1 MAGSLFVTGASGF
14 IGQRLLARLDPD
26 EFDEVVCLCRSKR
39 RFRRPEARLSNLRVI
54 EGDLRARGRYGSALR
69 PETTVVHLAADS
81 RTDAAGDPRE
91 TNVAGTE
98 ALLDA
103 CAKRGIRRFLHISS
117 VAASF
122 ADVPD
127 YPYAASEAAAEEAV
141 RESGL
146 GWTVVRPT
154 MVLGPASPLWKGFT
168 RLTRRSLVLVPGT
181 GQTRI
186 QPIHVDDLV
195 DMMLSIVFEQI
206 FQRESY
212 DLGGR
217 EVVTIG
223 QFLLR
228 VHAALYG
235 GQPRVLHVPL
245 KSVRWV
251 LDRLER
257 IAPGRAP
264 VHKGQLV
271 KFERDTVAES
281 NPLLERALP
290 RLRDVDGIVDD
301 LIAERVALLRSRLS
315 TGGA

>member
-39 RFRRPEARLSNLRVI
+39 TLGRPAAHISNLRVI
-54 EGDLRARGRYGSALR
+54 QGDLKARGRYGSALR
-69 PETTVVHLAADS
+69 AETSVVHLAAKS
-81 RTDAAGDPRE
+81 RVSRADELHE

-103 CAKRGIRRFLHISS
+103 CAKRGVRRFLHVSS
-117 VAASF
+117 IAASF

-127 YPYAASEAAAEEAV
+127 YPYAASKAAAEEAV
-141 RESGL
+141 RQSNL
-146 GWTVVRPT
+146 AWTIVRPT
-154 MVLGPASPLWKGFT
+154 MVLGLASPLWKGLT
-168 RLTRRSLVLVPGT
+168 RLTRPSVVLVPGT

-195 DMMLSIVFEQI
+195 DMLLSIVFEQI

-223 QFLLR
+223 QFLRR
-228 VHAALYG
+228 VHAALHG
-235 GQPRVLHVPL
+235 GQPRVVHVPL

-251 LDRLER
+251 LER
-257 IAPGRAP
+257 FEKIAPSRMP
-264 VHKGQLV
+264 VRKGQLV
-271 KFERDTVAES
+271 KFEHDTVAES

-290 RLRDVDGIVDD
+290 RLRDVDAILED
-301 LIAERVALLRSRLS
+301 LVSARVQLLKSRMP
-315 TGGA
+315 TAGG